1 MDVLLHSTF
10 LSLFFKLIT
19 KSKFSNEK
27 KTKIKTFFFFTFLSL
42 REYKFITPAVNSH
55 LLTDSHRQNSINH
68 RKQIKIC
75 LWLILNLPILQNR
88 EYSLALMFSDTSTMD
103 WLGLLAGRGTTPWNS
118 CSAPI
123 RGLVMS
129 AMAPSLSRFTPM
141 SFSSFL

>member
-1 MDVLLHSTF
+1 MRKKLKLRKLFVD
-10 LSLFFKLIT
+10 FFKFERI
-19 KSKFSNEK
+19 
-27 KTKIKTFFFFTFLSL
+27 
-42 REYKFITPAVNSH
+42 YKFITPVNSH

>member
-1 MDVLLHSTF
+1 MRKKLKLRKLFVD
-10 LSLFFKLIT
+10 FFKFERI
-19 KSKFSNEK
+19 
-27 KTKIKTFFFFTFLSL
+27 
-42 REYKFITPAVNSH
+42 YKFITPVNSH
-55 LLTDSHRQNSINH
+55 LLTDSHRQNTIKH